1 VPAETAR
8 ALLDTHT
15 LLWALTGR
23 ERLSRAAQDAIG
35 DPASRVV
42 VSAATLWEIAIKRSI
57 GKLRAPADIARRL
70 TTTGRVELLP
80 VLPRH
85 AEAVADLPWHHRD
98 PFDRLLVAQALLE
111 GLTIISSDRQLAA
124 YGVEV
129 VW

>member
-1 VPAETAR
+1 VPASRPAR

-15 LLWALTGR
+15 LLWTLIDH
-23 ERLSRAAQDAIG
+23 ERISRAARKAIE
-35 DPASRVV
+35 DPAAGLV
-42 VSAATLWEIAIKRSI
+42 VSAASLWEIAIKRSL
-57 GKLRAPADIARRL
+57 GKLRAPADIAQQL
-70 TTTGRVELLP
+70 TARKVELMP

-111 GLTIISSDRQLAA
+111 GLTLISSDEQLAA